1 MPKKASIPARRRA
14 RPAPTPVHRD
24 PTRVRRAAPLATPRP
39 ARREVVPLTFSES
52 RSKVGPVLILAILAL
67 GSALVVFGY
76 RLRPTHLARWPLAA
90 RVVEQRA
97 ELLVLSGLAML
108 AAGVTS
114 LLLFLIAPIA

>member
-1 MPKKASIPARRRA
+1 
-14 RPAPTPVHRD
+14 
-24 PTRVRRAAPLATPRP
+24 VRRAAPLATPRP

-52 RSKVGPVLILAILAL
+52 RSKVGPVLIIAILAVAL
-67 GSALVVFGY
+67 ALVVFGY
-76 RLRPTHLARWPLAA
+76 SLRPAHSARWPLAS

-108 AAGVTS
+108 TAGVAW

>member
-1 MPKKASIPARRRA
+1 MRG
-14 RPAPTPVHRD
+14 
-24 PTRVRRAAPLATPRP
+24 AAPLATPRP

-52 RSKVGPVLILAILAL
+52 RSKVGPVLIFAILAL

-76 RLRPTHLARWPLAA
+76 GLRPAHSARWPLAA

-97 ELLVLSGLAML
+97 DLIVLSGLAML

>member
-1 MPKKASIPARRRA
+1 
-14 RPAPTPVHRD
+14 
-24 PTRVRRAAPLATPRP
+24 VRRAAPLATARP

-52 RSKVGPVLILAILAL
+52 KSKVEPVLILVILAL
-67 GSALVVFGY
+67 ASALVVFGY
-76 RLRPTHLARWPLAA
+76 SLRPAQSARWPLAA

-108 AAGVTS
+108 AAGVAW

>member
-1 MPKKASIPARRRA
+1 
-14 RPAPTPVHRD
+14 
-24 PTRVRRAAPLATPRP
+24 VRRAAPLATPRP

-52 RSKVGPVLILAILAL
+52 KSKVEPVLILVILAL
-67 GSALVVFGY
+67 ASALVVFGY
-76 RLRPTHLARWPLAA
+76 RLRPAQSARWPLAA

-108 AAGVTS
+108 AAGVAW